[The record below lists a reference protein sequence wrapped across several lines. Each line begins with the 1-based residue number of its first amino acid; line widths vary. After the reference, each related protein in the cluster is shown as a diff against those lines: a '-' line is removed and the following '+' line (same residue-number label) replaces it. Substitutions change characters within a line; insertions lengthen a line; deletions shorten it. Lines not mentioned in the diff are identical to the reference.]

1 MSSRLSILADENIS
15 RRIVTGLRSAGYDT
29 SWIVEIM
36 PSATD
41 EKVIN
46 YAIEERRLVL
56 TSDVGLASATLRLG
70 ASHYGTILLR
80 LPAVSQDAAA
90 EILLNT
96 LVTREDWHKLH
107 AVLESSRLRTRPLV

>member
-1 MSSRLSILADENIS
+1 MSSKLRILADENIS
-15 RRIVTGLRSAGYDT
+15 RRIVTELRSAGYDA

-36 PSATD
+36 TSATD
-41 EKVIN
+41 EKVVS

-70 ASHYGTILLR
+70 AGHFGTILLR

-90 EILLNT
+90 NILLRT
-96 LVTREDWHKLH
+96 LATREDWHKLH
-107 AVLESSRLRTRPLV
+107 AVLESSRLRTRPIG